1 MRAGSAAVAA
11 DDSFQLVPVP
21 PFRLDLTAWVLRR
34 RPDNAVDRWDGAV
47 YRRVLPFEEQ
57 PPVEIAISQSG
68 TPAAA
73 RLRVTVRG
81 GKRSEAVRRQVRA
94 AAERLLGIR
103 VKLGDFYRMAE
114 GDELLRPLANRFCGF
129 KPPRFL
135 TPFEAL
141 VNAMACQQL
150 TLTVGIRLLNRL
162 AQAYGPALATNEG
175 TVHAFPRPQD
185 LAQADVE
192 DLRKM
197 GFSYQKARYIT
208 GLAQAVQQGR
218 LDLDAMASIDDAE
231 ALSRLLELK
240 GVGRWTA
247 EYFLLRGL
255 GRTHIFP
262 GDDVG
267 ARNHLQ
273 RWLGRKQMRTY
284 AEVHKALER
293 WQGYG
298 GLLYFHLL
306 LKGLVEK
313 GIIAA

>member
-1 MRAGSAAVAA
+1 VPNDDTFQIVPAAP
-11 DDSFQLVPVP
+11 L
-21 PFRLDLTAWVLRR
+21 RLDLTAWVLRR
-34 RPDNAVDRWDGAV
+34 RPDNAVDRWDGRV
-47 YRRVLPFEEQ
+47 YRRVLAVEGQ
-57 PPVEIAISQSG
+57 PPAEMAVWQSG
-68 TPAAA
+68 APGAA
-73 RLRVTVRG
+73 RLHVSTSGGGADEGVRQQ
-81 GKRSEAVRRQVRA
+81 ARA
-94 AAERLLGIR
+94 AVERLLGIR
-103 VKLGDFYRMAE
+103 VDLGDFYRMAE
-114 GDELLRPLANRFCGF
+114 QDELLQPLANRFCGF

-162 AQAYGPALATNEG
+162 AETYGPALTTEAG

-185 LAQADVE
+185 LSRAEVE

-208 GLAQAVQQGR
+208 GLAQAVDEGA
-218 LDLDAMASIDDAE
+218 LDLAAIASLDDAE
-231 ALSRLLELK
+231 VLRRLLEIK

-247 EYFLLRGL
+247 EYVLLRGL

-267 ARNHLQ
+267 ARNNLQ
-273 RWLGRKQMRTY
+273 RWTGRKQPMTY
-284 AEVHKALER
+284 AQVHEALER

-298 GLLYFHLL
+298 GLVYFHLL
-306 LKGLVEK
+306 LKSLAEK
-313 GIIAA
+313 GIIEA